1 MEITDVRDIT
11 APVEA
16 VWAATLDVESW
27 SRYTPTITSV
37 RLLDAAPLA
46 VGHRVEVRQPW
57 QRPTVWTVR
66 AVEPNRRFE
75 WTASVYGVRT
85 TATHLLEP
93 IDDGCRNT
101 LQLTLE
107 GRSAALMARV
117 LGRRLATVLATENL
131 GFEHAATGRSTVR

>member
-1 MEITDVRDIT
+1 MEITDVRDIP

-27 SRYTPTITSV
+27 PRHTPTITSV

-46 VGHRVEVRQPW
+46 VGHLVEVRQPW
-57 QRPTVWTVR
+57 QRPTVWTVT

-93 IDDGCRNT
+93 IEDGCRNT

-107 GRSAALMARV
+107 GRGAALMARL